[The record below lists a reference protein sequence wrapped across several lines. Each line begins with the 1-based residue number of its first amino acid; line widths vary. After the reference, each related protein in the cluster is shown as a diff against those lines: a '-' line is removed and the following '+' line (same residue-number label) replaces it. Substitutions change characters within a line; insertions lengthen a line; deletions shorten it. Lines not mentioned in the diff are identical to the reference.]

1 MNPITERPFR
11 APLLLCLMAAMVL
24 ACADTQEVNTPSGPN
39 YSTYAVLSRTD
50 GLAYGHFS
58 SVVDIRSDFFTHTT
72 AEWVEGLPEGFS
84 YSNRTIQGDSPGAGQ
99 WAITVFWKAIDPRD
113 NTEKQWSQ
121 RVELRFFT
129 SLEENR

>member
-11 APLLLCLMAAMVL
+11 APLLLCLMAAMV
-24 ACADTQEVNTPSGPN
+24 
-39 YSTYAVLSRTD
+39 
-50 GLAYGHFS
+50 LAYGHFS

-121 RVELRFFT
+121 RFELRFFT